1 MTQKSIKAPNGFH
14 WMKSKNG
21 LKLMKH
27 TGTFKKHPKASLTAK
42 FTVQKRH
49 ES

>member
-1 MTQKSIKAPNGFH
+1 MTQKSIKAPQGFH

-27 TGTFKKHPKASLTAK
+27 TGAFKKHPGASLTAK

-49 ES
+49 GS